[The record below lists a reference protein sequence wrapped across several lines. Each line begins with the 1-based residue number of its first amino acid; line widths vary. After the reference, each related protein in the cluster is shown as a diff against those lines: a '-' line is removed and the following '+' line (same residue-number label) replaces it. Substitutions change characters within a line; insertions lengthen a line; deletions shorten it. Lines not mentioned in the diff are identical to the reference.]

1 MLISICDDSL
11 IVLQPILLL
20 RILFVL
26 SFRRTRNDDFV
37 LTPILLIIA
46 IAIVA
51 FAVNI
56 TNNSTASIKDTN
68 ILIFGISFSLY
79 GWRQIENLCYL
90 FLFETIFFWR
100 AGDGMVCNT
109 YGSYCEHSTINSKIK
124 QQNYNEQM
132 EVRVFNN
139 NSPDNANERRS
150 CLL

>member
-1 MLISICDDSL
+1 MLISIRDDSL

-37 LTPILLIIA
+37 LTPILLIIT

-68 ILIFGISFSLY
+68 ILILGISFSFY
-79 GWRQIENLCYL
+79 GGRQIEICVVSI

-109 YGSYCEHSTINSKIK
+109 YGSYSTIKSKIK
-124 QQNYNEQM
+124 QQQQQ
-132 EVRVFNN
+132 
-139 NSPDNANERRS
+139 
-150 CLL
+150 LK

>member
-1 MLISICDDSL
+1 MLISIRDDSL

-37 LTPILLIIA
+37 LTPILLIIT

-68 ILIFGISFSLY
+68 ILILGISFSFY
-79 GWRQIENLCYL
+79 GEANRNLCCIYFFVRDDI
-90 FLFETIFFWR
+90 FLARWR
-100 AGDGMVCNT
+100 W
-109 YGSYCEHSTINSKIK
+109 YG
-124 QQNYNEQM
+124 
-132 EVRVFNN
+132 
-139 NSPDNANERRS
+139 
-150 CLL
+150 L

>member
-1 MLISICDDSL
+1 MLISIRDDSL

-37 LTPILLIIA
+37 LTPILLIIT

-68 ILIFGISFSLY
+68 ILILGISFSFY
-79 GWRQIENLCYL
+79 GGRQIEICVVIYFFVRDDI
-90 FLFETIFFWR
+90 FLARWR
-100 AGDGMVCNT
+100 W
-109 YGSYCEHSTINSKIK
+109 YG
-124 QQNYNEQM
+124 
-132 EVRVFNN
+132 
-139 NSPDNANERRS
+139 
-150 CLL
+150 L